1 MRPQLKFKDKID
13 NSSAP
18 FVPKLITK
26 PNALKPLPDAL
37 INLHQK
43 GQQKGLSTGLMSF
56 LSHQDL
62 STLLTHIPSLFS
74 WIKTL
79 S

>member
-13 NSSAP
+13 NSPAP
-18 FVPKLITK
+18 FVPKLTKK

-43 GQQKGLSTGLMSF
+43 GGQQKGLITGA
-56 LSHQDL
+56 
-62 STLLTHIPSLFS
+62 PCAR
-74 WIKTL
+74 
-79 S
+79 